1 MSNRTRQQGTDANQP
16 TPVEPS
22 PVLFYDGECGLCHRC
37 VDWFL
42 RHDGKATLRFAPLQ
56 GETYANLDRARPE
69 DLSTMVLVDDRGVW
83 IESDAV
89 RSALRAVGGGWGVIA
104 AMSRILPKFLRD
116 AAYRFVAKRRLGW
129 FGPADACR
137 IPGDGDES
145 RFLP

>member
-1 MSNRTRQQGTDANQP
+1 MSNRTRQEGTDANQP
-16 TPVEPS
+16 IPGEPS

-42 RHDGKATLRFAPLQ
+42 RHDGRARLRFALLQ
-56 GETYANLDRARPE
+56 GETYANLDRDRPE

-104 AMSRILPKFLRD
+104 ATSRILPKFLRD